1 MAVGGQ
7 CLWGT
12 VVVIHLLHWHSFYK
26 ILSTAL
32 LTSAWRWDSLPIG
45 ACGSFGEAARP
56 NALALAGRRLGFVAG
71 LHVRSPTCS
80 QAQILASG
88 LCLPYVAFAVS
99 VGLCICC
106 SCSRHYLAACTCFA
120 GFFLFLFCLPVC
132 SWARR
137 MGLQAGVLHM
147 VVLPISASFS
157 VLVASS
163 RLCVGRSWSMAP
175 GSDICWY
182 FPFHFKKVLFNST
195 PLMNKGYHVLLCFRS
210 VRVTK

>member
-1 MAVGGQ
+1 MAIGGQ

-71 LHVRSPTCS
+71 LHVRSPKCS
-80 QAQILASG
+80 QAQILASV

-99 VGLCICC
+99 VGLCICS

-120 GFFLFLFCLPVC
+120 TRPPNRVRDSMQVRFGRPLPTAHP
-132 SWARR
+132 SSPNLPRR
-137 MGLQAGVLHM
+137 RV
-147 VVLPISASFS
+147 PT
-157 VLVASS
+157 
-163 RLCVGRSWSMAP
+163 RLRSLD
-175 GSDICWY
+175 G
-182 FPFHFKKVLFNST
+182 
-195 PLMNKGYHVLLCFRS
+195 G
-210 VRVTK
+210 

>member
-1 MAVGGQ
+1 MAIGGQ

-71 LHVRSPTCS
+71 LHVRSPKCS
-80 QAQILASG
+80 QAQILASV
-88 LCLPYVAFAVS
+88 LYLPYVAFAVS

-120 GFFLFLFCLPVC
+120 TRPPNRV
-132 SWARR
+132 RD
-137 MGLQAGVLHM
+137 
-147 VVLPISASFS
+147 
-157 VLVASS
+157 
-163 RLCVGRSWSMAP
+163 SMQ
-175 GSDICWY
+175 
-182 FPFHFKKVLFNST
+182 VR
-195 PLMNKGYHVLLCFRS
+195 FRS
-210 VRVTK
+210 AIADGPPIQPEPPPAARPNALALAGRRLGFVEA